1 MRTILLYSILIENL
15 LPPVEKFLGMKTGEK
30 AKLSL
35 EVDWMADITALVLLL
50 LVLGTSFYA
59 VYKGLVF
66 PLVVKPMLK
75 PKKPPS

>member
-1 MRTILLYSILIENL
+1 LKISCRFA
-15 LPPVEKFLGMKTGEK
+15 EKFFRMKTAGK
-30 AKLSL
+30 AKLSW
-35 EVDWMADITALVLLL
+35 EVCPMATITALVLLL

-59 VYKGLVF
+59 LYRGLVF